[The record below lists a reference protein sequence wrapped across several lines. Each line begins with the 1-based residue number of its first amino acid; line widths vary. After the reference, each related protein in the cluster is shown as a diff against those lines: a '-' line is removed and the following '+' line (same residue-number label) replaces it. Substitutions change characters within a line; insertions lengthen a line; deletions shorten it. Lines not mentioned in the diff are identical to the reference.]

1 MSILQRDILG
11 EESLHLPIDGLPYQA
26 QEIIRTTAKAL
37 DCPVEYVVASAMQAV
52 AQAAGDRFCWDNGV
66 YQDYPQ
72 FYTAIVG
79 QSTDNKTGAIKK
91 MMKPIEEADSI
102 SYEQWLLSTAG
113 KTKEE
118 KSRIPYRCNLL
129 NDYTLE
135 AYQDAL
141 KFNPDGVTAACDEI
155 LSFFGNMNRY
165 RTSGADE
172 KFFLTCFGSYSPFKK
187 ARVGNID
194 YIPHPIVRIIG
205 GIQPEILAESFHQSP
220 MLADGMLPRFL
231 WYLKPDDFRLD
242 ESGTKIVTA
251 YTDALWRG
259 LIFRIIDKKEK
270 VKVVFDSQSDALYTD
285 YKLQHKKA
293 KNAQSLF
300 GYEASVC
307 GKLEV
312 YAVIWAMTVAI
323 MRYAELSDTQ
333 DTIYIC
339 EAEMK
344 YTLRCM
350 EYFRQTAMKVYDTIT
365 AGNVPKKK
373 DCILGLKDYIL
384 NQSQF
389 AESIGVGQSYVS
401 QVLSGKK

>member
-1 MSILQRDILG
+1 MLG

-102 SYEQWLLSTAG
+102 SYEQWLSATAG

-118 KSRIPYRCNLL
+118 KARIPYRCHLL

-141 KFNPDGVTAACDEI
+141 KYNPDGVTAACDEI

-242 ESGTKIVTA
+242 ESGTKIDTA

-259 LIFRIIDKKEK
+259 LIFRIIDRKEK

-285 YKLQHKKA
+285 YKLRHKRA
-293 KNAQSLF
+293 KNAQSLY

-323 MRYAELSDTQ
+323 MRYAELSGTQ

-350 EYFRQTAMKVYDTIT
+350 DYFRHTAMKVYDNIK
-365 AGNVPKKK
+365 AGSVPKKR
-373 DCILGLKDYIL
+373 DCILGLKDYIV

-401 QVLSGKK
+401 QVLGGKK

>member
-1 MSILQRDILG
+1 MLG
-11 EESLHLPIDGLPYQA
+11 GSALRLPIDGLPYQT

-37 DCPVEYVVASAMQAV
+37 DCPVEYVVASAMQAA
-52 AQAAGDRFCWDNGV
+52 AQAAGDRFMWSDGV
-66 YQDYPQ
+66 HEDYPQ
-72 FYTAIVG
+72 FYSAIVG
-79 QSTDNKTGAIKK
+79 DSTANKTGAISK

-102 SYEQWLLSTAG
+102 SYEQWLSDTAG

-118 KSRIPYRCNLL
+118 KTRIPYRCHLL

-141 KFNPDGVTAACDEI
+141 KFNPNGVTAACDEI

-205 GIQPEILAESFHQSP
+205 GIQPDILAESFHQSP

-242 ESGTKIVTA
+242 ESGAKTDTA
-251 YTDALWRG
+251 YTDALWRN

-270 VKVVFDSQSDALYTD
+270 VKVVFNKQSDTLYTN

-293 KNAQSLF
+293 KNAQSLY
-300 GYEASVC
+300 GYEAAVC

-339 EAEMK
+339 EAEME

-350 EYFRQTAMKVYDTIT
+350 DYFRQSAMKVFDTIT
-365 AGNVPKKK
+365 AGSVPKKK
-373 DCILGLKDYIL
+373 DCIFGLKDYII

-389 AESIGVGQSYVS
+389 AESIGVSQGYVS
-401 QVLSGKK
+401 QVLGGHK

>member
-1 MSILQRDILG
+1 MLG
-11 EESLHLPIDGLPYQA
+11 GSALRLPIDGLPYQA
-26 QEIIRTTAKAL
+26 QQIITITAKAL
-37 DCPVEYVVASAMQAV
+37 DCPKEYVMASAMQAV

-72 FYTAIVG
+72 FYSAIVG
-79 QSTDNKTGAIKK
+79 DSTANKTGAISK

-102 SYEQWLLSTAG
+102 SYEQWLSATAG

-118 KSRIPYRCNLL
+118 KTRIPYRCHLL
-129 NDYTLE
+129 NDYTFE

-141 KFNPDGVTAACDEI
+141 KFNPNGVTAACDEI

-205 GIQPEILAESFHQSP
+205 GIQPDILAESFHQSP

-242 ESGTKIVTA
+242 ESGAKTDTA
-251 YTDALWRG
+251 YTDALWRN

-270 VKVVFDSQSDALYTD
+270 VKVVFNKQSDTLYTN

-293 KNAQSLF
+293 KNAQSLY
-300 GYEASVC
+300 GYEAAVC

-339 EAEMK
+339 EAEME

-350 EYFRQTAMKVYDTIT
+350 DYFRQSAMKVFDTIT
-365 AGNVPKKK
+365 AGSVPKKK
-373 DCILGLKDYIL
+373 DCIFGLKDYIN

-389 AESIGVGQSYVS
+389 AESIGVSQGYVS
-401 QVLSGKK
+401 LVLGGHK